1 MQERNS
7 SAEQELRESTEST
20 TLGGLE
26 GGRPVAAEKDEKEDH
41 QLADRQN
48 LGKVGK
54 DIFTLM
60 PKEW

>member
-26 GGRPVAAEKDEKEDH
+26 DDRPVAAEKDGGRSSIV
-41 QLADRQN
+41 LT
-48 LGKVGK
+48 GK
-54 DIFTLM
+54 T
-60 PKEW
+60 